1 MEILGIDEFAKEKRE
16 DRSWRGVKEFYLQK
30 VEEMKVLSDR
40 KENVTNIDKLVSACA
55 AKIVENME
63 RQLSRMKLFSANV
76 PEDILEKMEHAP
88 LTNSGCES
96 KMADLDV
103 RVRFS
108 GGSAPITT
116 ISDKQVISKN
126 RFLLSSDFD
135 GEGAGELFKWARTSA
150 EAKKAMEIQ
159 DIFLERVKLT
169 KHMAMKTKQI
179 AKQRKI
185 ARAIKLL
192 SECRK
197 HGGPVCVENLSLLDT
212 LNEIQVI
219 AEVTYLKA
227 TIASEIKL
235 RERVKEGEKY
245 KMKKLPIEQ
254 LKVSIQNVLL
264 PSKSK
269 SDENIN
275 NLLGKFFENYN
286 K

>member
-1 MEILGIDEFAKEKRE
+1 MYHPSYSYELNKY
-16 DRSWRGVKEFYLQK
+16 V
-30 VEEMKVLSDR
+30 
-40 KENVTNIDKLVSACA
+40 
-55 AKIVENME
+55 
-63 RQLSRMKLFSANV
+63 V
-76 PEDILEKMEHAP
+76 PPKTA
-88 LTNSGCES
+88 
-96 KMADLDV
+96 V

-197 HGGPVCVENLSLLDT
+197 HGGPVCVVNLSLLDT

-235 RERVKEGEKY
+235 RERVKEGERY